1 MNNVLIAR
9 RIRLIN
15 VGWILMVKGVLI
27 MRKWTKETARRYV
40 ERVEKGKQE
49 IGLTYLSAKD
59 FLKNHK
65 KGNSIIGV

>member
-1 MNNVLIAR
+1 
-9 RIRLIN
+9 
-15 VGWILMVKGVLI
+15 MVKGVLI

>member
-1 MNNVLIAR
+1 M
-9 RIRLIN
+9 
-15 VGWILMVKGVLI
+15 K
-27 MRKWTKETARRYV
+27 KWTKDSAQKYV
-40 ERVEKGKQE
+40 DRVEKGRQE

>member
-1 MNNVLIAR
+1 M
-9 RIRLIN
+9 
-15 VGWILMVKGVLI
+15 K
-27 MRKWTKETARRYV
+27 KWTKESANKYV
-40 ERVEKGKQE
+40 EKVQKGKQE